1 MTTSLVIKDNGQKKF
16 ILAKK
21 SNEISRFT
29 NLTDVIITP
38 FGGESEFKELGIY
51 DWHVEIT
58 NLKVGEMLD
67 LGEFEDNDFENYFV
81 MRVI

>member
-1 MTTSLVIKDNGQKKF
+1 
-16 ILAKK
+16 
-21 SNEISRFT
+21 
-29 NLTDVIITP
+29 VIITP